1 MARFSDQALRRYSRQ
16 ILLREVGGHGQ
27 ARIAISRLD
36 LIAANGGGSVASVA
50 AQYLL
55 RAGVAEVRW
64 FAEAAATAE
73 PLLRLA
79 EVEAPPLASQGL
91 PSATAS
97 TTANTT
103 ANTTASSEGL
113 LARGR
118 WQDRP
123 DFAHKLDPGLR
134 CVAAWRLTGEHTPP
148 WWVTENR
155 CRRERPEAGVA
166 VPAVGAGAGGDGDGW
181 DSTALTL
188 GSALALG
195 LLQELLGCTPATWDH
210 FADLA

>member
-27 ARIAISRLD
+27 TRIGGSRLD
-36 LIAANGGGSVASVA
+36 LIAASGGGGVASVA

-64 FAEAAATAE
+64 FAEAVSTAE

-79 EVEAPPLASQGL
+79 EVEAPPLTGQGL
-91 PSATAS
+91 PTAS
-97 TTANTT
+97 TP
-103 ANTTASSEGL
+103 ASSEGL

-123 DFAHKLDPGLR
+123 DFAHQLDPSLR
-134 CVAAWRLTGEHTPP
+134 CVAAWRLTGEHAPP

-155 CRRERPEAGVA
+155 CSRERPEAGATLLRVD
-166 VPAVGAGAGGDGDGW
+166 AGGLAGGLAEADREGW
-181 DSTALTL
+181 SSTALTL

-195 LLQELLGCTPATWDH
+195 LLQELLGCAPASWDH

>member
-36 LIAANGGGSVASVA
+36 LIAAEGGGGVASVA

-91 PSATAS
+91 PNA
-97 TTANTT
+97 
-103 ANTTASSEGL
+103 TASSEGL

-134 CVAAWRLTGEHTPP
+134 CVAAWRLIGEHTPP

-155 CRRERPEAGVA
+155 CRRERPEAGAA

-195 LLQELLGCTPATWDH
+195 LLQELLGCTPASWDH

>member
-36 LIAANGGGSVASVA
+36 LIAAQGGGGVASVA

-64 FAEAAATAE
+64 FAEAVATAE

-79 EVEAPPLASQGL
+79 EVETPPLASQGL
-91 PSATAS
+91 PS
-97 TTANTT
+97 TT

-113 LARGR
+113 LVRGR

-123 DFAHKLDPGLR
+123 DFAHQLDPGLR

-155 CRRERPEAGVA
+155 CRRERPEAGA
-166 VPAVGAGAGGDGDGW
+166 AGPAVGAGAGGDGEGW
-181 DSTALTL
+181 DSAALSL

-195 LLQELLGCTPATWDH
+195 LLQELLGCTPAAWDH